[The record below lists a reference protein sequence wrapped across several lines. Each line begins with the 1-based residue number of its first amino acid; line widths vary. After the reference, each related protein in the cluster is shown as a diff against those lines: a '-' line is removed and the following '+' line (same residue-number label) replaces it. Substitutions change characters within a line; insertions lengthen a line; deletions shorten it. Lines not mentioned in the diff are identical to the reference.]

1 MARKNLF
8 DIKISP
14 PTDADEPVEQ
24 RSRPLGRPLMG
35 LGTNV
40 KASSPVGAIS
50 QSLENMNVRAT
61 RADEIEKQLAEGQT
75 IVELDPQFLESSFV
89 VDRLGVELE
98 DQQALIDQIKEH
110 GQQVPILVRP
120 HPEKSGFYQV
130 AYGHRRLSAI
140 KTIGGKIKAVVRD
153 LSDEQLVV
161 SQGQE
166 NNARTDLSFIERC
179 FFSWQLEQRGFS
191 RDIIMSS
198 LGVDKAAL
206 SRMIS
211 LVERLP
217 ADFITAIGAAPS
229 FGRQRWAELADML
242 EEKSRHQ
249 SATQLIKQQD
259 FILLRSD
266 DRFLRLYETLKT
278 AKPVEKITRVWTTP
292 TGVKPLKITETK
304 SKVTFVFDR
313 KTADEFATFVEER
326 MDTLFDEYRAARM
339 SDQQET

>member
-8 DIKISP
+8 DIKVTP
-14 PTDADEPVEQ
+14 PTKTNEPVDQ
-24 RSRPLGRPLMG
+24 RTRPLGRPLMG
-35 LGTNV
+35 LGENI
-40 KASSPVGAIS
+40 KPSSPVGAIS
-50 QSLENMNVRAT
+50 QSLENMNVRAN

-75 IVELDPQFLESSFV
+75 IVELDPEFLESSFV

-120 HPEKSGFYQV
+120 HPEKPGFYQV
-130 AYGHRRLSAI
+130 AYGHRRLAAI

-179 FFSWQLEQRGFS
+179 FFGWQLEQRGFS

-217 ADFITAIGAAPS
+217 AEFIKIIGAAPS
-229 FGRQRWAELADML
+229 FGRQRWAELADL
-242 EEKSRHQ
+242 LDEKPRFSK
-249 SATQLIKQQD
+249 AKLLIEQPD

-266 DRFLRLYETLKT
+266 DRFIKLYETLK
-278 AKPVEKITRVWTTP
+278 AKTPSEKLTRVWTAP
-292 TGVKPLKITETK
+292 TGVKPLKITETN

-313 KTADEFATFVEER
+313 KAADDFASFVEER
-326 MDTLFDEYRAARM
+326 MDALFDEYRARKT
-339 SDQQET
+339 SD

>member
-8 DIKISP
+8 DIKVTP
-14 PTDADEPVEQ
+14 PTEANEPVEQ
-24 RSRPLGRPLMG
+24 RTRPLGRPLMG
-35 LGTNV
+35 LGENI
-40 KASSPVGAIS
+40 KPSSPVGAIS
-50 QSLENMNVRAT
+50 QSLENMNVRAN

-75 IVELDPQFLESSFV
+75 IVELDPEFLESSFV

-120 HPEKSGFYQV
+120 HPEKPGFYQV
-130 AYGHRRLSAI
+130 AYGHRRLAAI

-179 FFSWQLEQRGFS
+179 FFGWQLEQRGFS
-191 RDIIMSS
+191 REIIMSS

-217 ADFITAIGAAPS
+217 AEFIKAIGAAPS
-229 FGRQRWAELADML
+229 FGRQRWAELADL
-242 EEKSRHQ
+242 LDEKPRFSK
-249 SATQLIKQQD
+249 AKLLIEQPD
-259 FILLRSD
+259 FVLLRSD
-266 DRFLRLYETLKT
+266 DRFIKLYETLKT
-278 AKPVEKITRVWTTP
+278 KTPSEKFTRVWTAP
-292 TGVKPLKITETK
+292 TGVKPLKITETN

-313 KTADEFATFVEER
+313 KAADDFASFVEER
-326 MDTLFDEYRAARM
+326 MDALFDEYRARKT
-339 SDQQET
+339 SD

>member
-8 DIKISP
+8 DIKVTP
-14 PTDADEPVEQ
+14 PTEANEPVDQ
-24 RSRPLGRPLMG
+24 RTRPLGRPLMG
-35 LGTNV
+35 LGENI
-40 KASSPVGAIS
+40 KPSSPVGAIS
-50 QSLENMNVRAT
+50 QSLENMNVRAN

-75 IVELDPQFLESSFV
+75 IVELDPEFLESSFV

-120 HPEKSGFYQV
+120 HPEKHGFYQV
-130 AYGHRRLSAI
+130 AYGHRRLAAI

-179 FFSWQLEQRGFS
+179 FFGWQLEQRGFS
-191 RDIIMSS
+191 RDVIMSS

-217 ADFITAIGAAPS
+217 AEFIKAIGAAPS
-229 FGRQRWAELADML
+229 FGRQRWAELADL
-242 EEKSRHQ
+242 LDEKPRFSK
-249 SATQLIKQQD
+249 AKLLIEQPD

-266 DRFLRLYETLKT
+266 DRFIKLYETLK
-278 AKPVEKITRVWTTP
+278 AKTPSEKLTRVWTAP
-292 TGVKPLKITETK
+292 TGVKPLKITETN

-313 KTADEFATFVEER
+313 KAADDFASFVEER
-326 MDTLFDEYRAARM
+326 MDALFDEYRARKT
-339 SDQQET
+339 SD

>member
-8 DIKISP
+8 DIKITP
-14 PTDADEPVEQ
+14 PTDPLTEPNEPVEQ
-24 RSRPLGRPLMG
+24 RARPLGRPLMG
-35 LGTNV
+35 LGANI
-40 KASSPVGAIS
+40 KPSSPVGAIS
-50 QSLENMNVRAT
+50 QSLENMNERAT
-61 RADEIEKQLAEGQT
+61 RAKEIEKQLAEGQT
-75 IVELDPQFLESSFV
+75 IVELDPQFIESSFV

-120 HPEKSGFYQV
+120 HPEKPDFYQV
-130 AYGHRRLSAI
+130 AYGHRRLAAI
-140 KTIGGKIKAVVRD
+140 KTIGGKIKAVVRE

-179 FFSWQLEQRGFS
+179 FFGWQLEQRGFS

-217 ADFITAIGAAPS
+217 AAFIKAIGAAPS
-229 FGRQRWAELADML
+229 FGRQRWAELADL
-242 EEKSRHQ
+242 LDEKPRLSK
-249 SATQLIKQQD
+249 AKQLIEQPD
-259 FILLRSD
+259 FLLLRSD
-266 DRFLRLYETLKT
+266 DRFTHLYEALKT
-278 AKPVEKITRVWTTP
+278 SKSQQKLTRVWTST
-292 TGVKPLKITETK
+292 TGIKPLKITETNN
-304 SKVTFVFDR
+304 KVTFVFDR
-313 KTADEFATFVEER
+313 KAADDFASFVEER
-326 MDTLFDEYRAARM
+326 MDALFDEYYARKI
-339 SDQQET
+339 SD